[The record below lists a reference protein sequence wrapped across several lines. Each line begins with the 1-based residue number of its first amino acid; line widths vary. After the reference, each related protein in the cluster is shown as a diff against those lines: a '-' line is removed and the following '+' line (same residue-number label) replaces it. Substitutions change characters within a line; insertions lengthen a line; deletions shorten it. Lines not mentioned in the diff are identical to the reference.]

1 MRSGLL
7 IAAFFAVVSPAQADE
22 WRSAENSEF
31 GFEAIF
37 EGVAT
42 PGKFTHFLVVLDL
55 DPACA
60 GNNKLRVTVDLTAAD
75 MGDPDMNAV
84 LYEPAWF
91 DTEHYAEAVFE
102 SSDIVEQSPGQF
114 LATGM
119 LDLKGARKTVAVPF
133 SWTRSTDGASMK
145 GELSLDRTR
154 FDVGSGEW
162 ASDDAIGIN
171 VKLVFTVQ
179 LELRN

>member
-7 IAAFFAVVSPAQADE
+7 IAAFFALVSPAQADE
-22 WRSAENSEF
+22 WHSTENSRFEF
-31 GFEAIF
+31 ETTF

-42 PGKFTHFLVVLDL
+42 PGEFTHFLVVLDL
-55 DPACA
+55 DPASPDIN
-60 GNNKLRVTVDLTAAD
+60 GLRVTVDLTAAD

-91 DTEHYAEAVFE
+91 DTEHFAVAEFE
-102 SSDIVEQSPGQF
+102 SGDIVEQSPGRF

-119 LDLKGARKTVAVPF
+119 LDLKGTSKLVAVPF
-133 SWTRSTDGASMK
+133 LWTRSGDTASML
-145 GELSLDRTR
+145 GELLLDRTE

-171 VKLVFTVQ
+171 VKLMFAVQ
-179 LELRN
+179 LELRK